1 MCFKSADIIFF
12 IRDIYVRSQIIVSAW
27 VLTPP
32 VNHNPT
38 ISSVPPGTE
47 NRNKYRRQTK
57 SLDNSNKLNMFN
69 SNTYTSFKTA
79 YKHMLILRWCHGQE
93 LFGSQIPVTTL

>member
-47 NRNKYRRQTK
+47 NRNKYRFAFQDLAFQRRG
-57 SLDNSNKLNMFN
+57 LV
-69 SNTYTSFKTA
+69 
-79 YKHMLILRWCHGQE
+79 E
-93 LFGSQIPVTTL
+93 